1 MILTP
6 IKLPIILP
14 PIRKLV
20 ASLPLKHPIPKL
32 TRITVAT
39 FLQQS
44 SIASKLVP
52 GKLSDILVSI
62 RIAIGALT
70 LT

>member
-20 ASLPLKHPIPKL
+20 ASLPLKHPISKL
-32 TRITVAT
+32 TGITVAT